1 MEIEVLS
8 YDKENPNLIVF
19 KLKNSNPA
27 YANSLRRILLMEV
40 PVLAI
45 DEVIILENTTP
56 LYDEIIAHRLGLLP
70 ITTPPGEFNLREE
83 CVCEG
88 HGCTQCEISLNLEME
103 SEATG
108 EIETLF
114 SGVFVPED
122 PKVAPVNPDVP
133 ILRMTGGQKI
143 TVQAIARLGYGKK
156 HAKWQ
161 SSIVTYKY
169 DPIIT
174 IDNTKNNNWEEVVN
188 HCPPRILEAKDGKN
202 LTVTEATDCIL
213 CGLCVEKA
221 PAGSIKVETTAKDFI
236 FTLTSLG
243 QMSVL
248 ELLEQGF
255 NVMKLKAEDLKDSLV
270 TISVPDQ

>member
-8 YDKENPNLIVF
+8 YDKENTNHIVF

-27 YANSLRRILLMEV
+27 YANTLRRILLMEV

-70 ITTPPGEFNLREE
+70 ISTPPGEFNLREE

-88 HGCTQCEISLNLEME
+88 HGCTQCEISLNLEKE
-103 SEATG
+103 SEAMG

-114 SGVFVPED
+114 SGEFIPED
-122 PKVAPVNPDVP
+122 PKVAPVNSEVP

-161 SSIVTYKY
+161 SSIVYYKY
-169 DPIIT
+169 DPVIT
-174 IDNTKNNNWEEVVN
+174 IDNTKNSDWDEVIKN
-188 HCPPRILEAKDGKN
+188 CPPQILEAKDGKT
-202 LTVTEATDCIL
+202 LTVTKPTDCIL
-213 CGLCVEKA
+213 CGLCVEHA
-221 PAGSIKVETTAKDFI
+221 PNKSVKVETSAKDFI
-236 FTLTSLG
+236 FTIDSLG

-248 ELLEQGF
+248 ELLEQGLNKIKF
-255 NVMKLKAEDLKDSLV
+255 KAEDLKDSLT
-270 TISVPDQ
+270 TISVPDA

>member
-1 MEIEVLS
+1 MDIEILK
-8 YDKENPNLIVF
+8 YDKSDPNFISF

-27 YANSLRRILLMEV
+27 FANALRRILLMEI

-70 ITTPPGEFNLREE
+70 ITTPPGEFNLREA

-88 HGCTQCEISLNLEME
+88 HGCTQCEVSLNLEKE

-108 EIETLF
+108 EIEAVY
-114 SGVFVPED
+114 SGEFQPED
-122 PKVAPVNPDVP
+122 PKVIPVLPDVP
-133 ILRMTGGQKI
+133 ILRMTGGQRI
-143 TVQAIARLGYGKK
+143 TVQAIARLGYGKR

-174 IDNTKNNNWEEVVN
+174 IDNTKNSNWDEVVKS
-188 HCPPRILEAKDGKN
+188 CPPQILEAKDGKT
-202 LTVTEATDCIL
+202 LKVTEATECIL
-213 CGLCVEKA
+213 CGLCPEKA
-221 PAGSIKVETTAKDFI
+221 PNESVTVETNGKDFI
-236 FTLTSLG
+236 FSLNSLG
-243 QMSVL
+243 QMTVTD
-248 ELLEQGF
+248 LLDQGLS
-255 NVMKLKAEDLKDSLV
+255 MLKQKAEELKDKLE
-270 TISVPDQ
+270 TISVPDN

>member
-8 YDKENPNLIVF
+8 YDKENPNHIVF

-27 YANSLRRILLMEV
+27 YANSLRRVLLMEV

-83 CVCEG
+83 CVCDG
-88 HGCTQCEISLNLEME
+88 HGCTQCEISLNLEKE
-103 SEATG
+103 SEAAG

-114 SGVFVPED
+114 SGEFVPED
-122 PKVAPVNPDVP
+122 PKVAPVNSDVP

-143 TVQAIARLGYGKK
+143 TIQAIARLGYGKK

-161 SSIVTYKY
+161 SSIVTYQY

-174 IDNTKNNNWEEVVN
+174 IDNSKNNNWEEVVKY
-188 HCPPRILEAKDGKN
+188 CPPQILEAKDGKN
-202 LTVTEATDCIL
+202 LTVKNPVDCIL
-213 CGLCVEKA
+213 CGLCMEKA
-221 PAGSIKVETTAKDFI
+221 PAGSITVDTNAKDFI

-243 QMSVL
+243 QMSVID
-248 ELLEQGF
+248 LLDQGL
-255 NVMKLKAEDLKDSLV
+255 NMLKLKAEDLKEKLV
-270 TISVPDQ
+270 TISVPNQ